1 MTWSTEFH
9 LWRLRTAV
17 VLLIALT
24 LLVTLLFLVSAPR
37 AHAALVGMNGGYAF
51 EHNILE
57 GQLNSI
63 VVCDTKVD
71 GFQIRGDARLSDG
84 TVISRV
90 DFDGGSG
97 PCQESLP
104 YRPEIVAIRV
114 CRVGDACTTWRPS

>member
-1 MTWSTEFH
+1 MALSTKYRS
-9 LWRLRTAV
+9 WRLRTAMW
-17 VLLIALT
+17 LSALT
-24 LLVTLLFLVSAPR
+24 FSVALLLAIGASQAYG
-37 AHAALVGMNGGYAF
+37 ALVGMNGGYAF
-51 EHNILE
+51 EHNILGGE
-57 GQLNSI
+57 LNSI

-71 GFQIRGDARLSDG
+71 GFQIRGEARLSDG
-84 TVISRV
+84 SIIARV